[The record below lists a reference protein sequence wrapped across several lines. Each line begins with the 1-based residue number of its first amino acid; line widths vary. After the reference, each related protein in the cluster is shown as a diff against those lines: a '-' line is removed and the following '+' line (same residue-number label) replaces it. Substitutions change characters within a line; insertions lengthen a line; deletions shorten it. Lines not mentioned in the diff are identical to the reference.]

1 MGGPETPLETR
12 IAWANQKIDS
22 CKKYLTGVF
31 QIEEETRDELSCG
44 NIVKAIQSS
53 TKGEEADYKA
63 LIEKLVTEELLEVST
78 IRRR

>member
-22 CKKYLTGVF
+22 CNKYLIGVF

-44 NIVKAIQSS
+44 NIVKAIRSS
-53 TKGEEADYKA
+53 DKGE
-63 LIEKLVTEELLEVST
+63 
-78 IRRR
+78 